1 MTRTQAVLLA
11 AALTAALCAPAAA
24 QAPVGMTVRPESKLT
39 VAGGSN
45 VHDWACATNALRAT
59 VTVNHELASR
69 PLAELAEPIE
79 KVSVAIPVK
88 SLECGK
94 AKMNENLY
102 KALKADQFAEITYA
116 LMSYKVDRAGT
127 SADKLVALTVG
138 ELTVAGTTTRV
149 EIPLTAERRAG
160 GSLRGQ
166 GTLAM
171 KMTDV
176 GIKPPTALM
185 GTMRTKNEI
194 TIRFE
199 LLLDRDT
206 AVASAP

>member
-11 AALTAALCAPAAA
+11 TALTAALCAPAAA
-24 QAPVGMTVRPESKLT
+24 QAPAKMTVRPESKLT

-45 VHDWACATNALRAT
+45 VHDWACATNVLRAT
-59 VTVNHELASR
+59 VTMNAEFASR
-69 PLAELAEPIE
+69 PLNELAEPIE

-94 AKMNENLY
+94 GKMNDNLY
-102 KALKADQFAEITYA
+102 KALKADQFPEITYV
-116 LMSYKVDRAGT
+116 LMSYKVDKAAAA
-127 SADKLVALTVG
+127 SDKLAALTVG

-149 EIPLTAERRAG
+149 EIPLTAERQAG

-185 GTMRTKNEI
+185 GTMRTKNDI

-206 AVASAP
+206 AVALAP